1 MDLAGRHF
9 DLASENIQDKRSGHS
24 CKSTLQDFE
33 ILIVAVVTQF
43 VLGYM
48 RPWSIVLQAVAWDL
62 VEGHIKARLLV
73 DAMGYIRKNCNE
85 YLYRLFK
92 MISSI
97 ATENEITVTK
107 LRSPGRQRHTANAA
121 TNTIEEHIRI
131 SLFNPFIDHVISP
144 LNTRFPEEI
153 KPMLFSF
160 YLMIRYLDKL
170 NDDLH

>member
-24 CKSTLQDFE
+24 YKSTLQDFE
-33 ILIVAVVTQF
+33 IVIVAVVTQF

-48 RPWSIVLQAVAWDL
+48 RPWSIVLHAVVWDL

-85 YLYRLFK
+85 YLHRLFK
-92 MISSI
+92 KISSI

-107 LRSPGRQRHTANAA
+107 PRSPGRQRHTANAA
-121 TNTIEEHIRI
+121 ANTNEEQVFLIL
-131 SLFNPFIDHVISP
+131 SLI
-144 LNTRFPEEI
+144 
-153 KPMLFSF
+153 M
-160 YLMIRYLDKL
+160 
-170 NDDLH
+170 